1 MLPFDCMSIFL
12 SYSGSALCSSTTC
25 AARMAAL
32 GRLHCFRFFISV
44 ASPRKHI
51 PSRPSGGPVCSSSAV
66 CVCWATSTCI
76 SEWQHSGCL
85 RPQTTSIGGATLA
98 SDVYYANNKQGNGFH
113 IPSPPPARPAWGGV
127 FSEHFPIFVINIVK
141 WLLGAFQNEIIR
153 PQLVS
158 GFSVDYRCLHFFF
171 AVPLVMTILL
181 QRNQSH
187 MDILAHGHKIN

>member
-1 MLPFDCMSIFL
+1 MGQPSTQLLLDGCGSDVCYHLTACPYSCSIVAPRCAPVQRALPEWQ
-12 SYSGSALCSSTTC
+12 
-25 AARMAAL
+25 RW

-127 FSEHFPIFVINIVK
+127 FKCVFKE
-141 WLLGAFQNEIIR
+141 
-153 PQLVS
+153 
-158 GFSVDYRCLHFFF
+158 RCG
-171 AVPLVMTILL
+171 
-181 QRNQSH
+181 N
-187 MDILAHGHKIN
+187 K

>member
-1 MLPFDCMSIFL
+1 MASRCAYASLVQRDATGPAEHSVIIGWVWLRCLLPFGCMSIFL

-51 PSRPSGGPVCSSSAV
+51 PSRPSGGPVCS
-66 CVCWATSTCI
+66 CWATSTCI

-127 FSEHFPIFVINIVK
+127 FKE
-141 WLLGAFQNEIIR
+141 
-153 PQLVS
+153 
-158 GFSVDYRCLHFFF
+158 RCG
-171 AVPLVMTILL
+171 
-181 QRNQSH
+181 N
-187 MDILAHGHKIN
+187 K

>member
-1 MLPFDCMSIFL
+1 MASRSAYSSLVQRDATGPAEHSAIIGWVWLRCMLPFDCMPYSCSIVAPRCAPVQR
-12 SYSGSALCSSTTC
+12 ALPEWQ
-25 AARMAAL
+25 RW

-127 FSEHFPIFVINIVK
+127 FKE
-141 WLLGAFQNEIIR
+141 
-153 PQLVS
+153 
-158 GFSVDYRCLHFFF
+158 RCG
-171 AVPLVMTILL
+171 
-181 QRNQSH
+181 N
-187 MDILAHGHKIN
+187 K